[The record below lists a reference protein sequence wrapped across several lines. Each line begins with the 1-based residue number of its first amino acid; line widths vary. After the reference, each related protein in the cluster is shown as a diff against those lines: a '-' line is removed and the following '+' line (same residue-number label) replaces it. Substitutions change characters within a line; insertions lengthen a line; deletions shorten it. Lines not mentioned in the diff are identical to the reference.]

1 MKLIHDQWAVDCA
14 TLGRNVVNPAL
25 KPKLQIWTQIF
36 ELLKKVGLNKNRY
49 HEKSNHFY
57 QNERCLIMARVNAKT
72 IHTVIHVYLTT
83 MTVQLRW
90 HTYRFILVF
99 PTRVFPNPKPVFFAI
114 FYYPKPGF
122 FSTTKPGY
130 FKQPRIAVA
139 FQC

>member
-90 HTYRFILVF
+90 HTYRFILTSVSNPGF
-99 PTRVFPNPKPVFFAI
+99 PEPETSFFCYFLLPETRVFFNYQTRI
-114 FYYPKPGF
+114 FQ
-122 FSTTKPGY
+122 TT
-130 FKQPRIAVA
+130 
-139 FQC
+139 

>member
-14 TLGRNVVNPAL
+14 THGRNVVNPAL

-90 HTYRFILVF
+90 HTYRFILTSVSNPGF
-99 PTRVFPNPKPVFFAI
+99 PEPETSFFCYFLLPETRVFFNYQTRI
-114 FYYPKPGF
+114 FQ
-122 FSTTKPGY
+122 TT
-130 FKQPRIAVA
+130 
-139 FQC
+139 